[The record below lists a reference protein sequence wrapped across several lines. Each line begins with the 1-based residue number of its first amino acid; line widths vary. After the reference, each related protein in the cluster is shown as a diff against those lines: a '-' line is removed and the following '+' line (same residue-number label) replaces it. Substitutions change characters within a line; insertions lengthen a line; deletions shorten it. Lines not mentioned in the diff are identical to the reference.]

1 MRSPILTPTFL
12 PVSPI
17 MLPKRDVIQGLRG
30 WSIIFL
36 LLFYSHN
43 DTFPNGYVGADVMM
57 IVSGFI
63 AAYSFRRERVID
75 RTIIKDFYL
84 RSYQQMNLERSKTAL
99 LAISNIKLTCFE
111 NRYSIMLPSAEDA
124 FGHNWLPCILMQ
136 WYLVAPVLF
145 WIQRVLTDKDK
156 LFFTGIS
163 VASMVMY
170 LFSRNMVAA
179 YWLHSRLW
187 QFCGGVMAALYL
199 PRDYELEQSPEK
211 EALLSTQEKST
222 ISGNTDKLRGDRS
235 DVSTSWP
242 DYIRTCLRHPVFF
255 LPLLIPMVWFRFPT
269 FDLRLYIT
277 AAGSLLL
284 YAGQKGEDLSV
295 RALVPVA
302 MSARNA
308 MAAMLDELMGP
319 KRNVELGKDTKVTFD
334 DPDICKYYIVG
345 FCPHDM
351 FVNTKADLGACPR
364 VHDDNLRLEYP
375 KSDKFEKLGFERE
388 FLKFLSRLD
397 EDNQRRIRKNL
408 EKLKA
413 NEENGQKKEDLRK
426 LRDEQEMAR
435 IDGEIK
441 ACMAEAEKAGEE
453 GLVTKCQE
461 LVEKIEQLEKQK
473 AAVEERVNSNTALPP
488 PIDES
493 AIKVM
498 EVCEVCGSMLIK
510 NDAQCRVE
518 EHLSGKMHMGFSKIK
533 VTIEELRERI
543 RKRDEETEKERQ
555 KMREEREKRERERRR
570 SRERDR
576 SRDRDRRRRSRS
588 RSRDR
593 DRRRSRSR
601 DRHRR
606 DDRDRRDRD
615 REDRDRR
622 HRR

>member
-1 MRSPILTPTFL
+1 MLCVVMTYCLLFVPHEHAHVMNEALDKL
-12 PVSPI
+12 PVVLQNTGTFADTVLDLHTST
-17 MLPKRDVIQGLRG
+17 
-30 WSIIFL
+30 
-36 LLFYSHN
+36 YS
-43 DTFPNGYVGADVMM
+43 
-57 IVSGFI
+57 
-63 AAYSFRRERVID
+63 
-75 RTIIKDFYL
+75 L
-84 RSYQQMNLERSKTAL
+84 
-99 LAISNIKLTCFE
+99 
-111 NRYSIMLPSAEDA
+111 
-124 FGHNWLPCILMQ
+124 
-136 WYLVAPVLF
+136 
-145 WIQRVLTDKDK
+145 
-156 LFFTGIS
+156 
-163 VASMVMY
+163 
-170 LFSRNMVAA
+170 
-179 YWLHSRLW
+179 
-187 QFCGGVMAALYL
+187 
-199 PRDYELEQSPEK
+199 
-211 EALLSTQEKST
+211 
-222 ISGNTDKLRGDRS
+222 
-235 DVSTSWP
+235 
-242 DYIRTCLRHPVFF
+242 
-255 LPLLIPMVWFRFPT
+255 
-269 FDLRLYIT
+269 
-277 AAGSLLL
+277 
-284 YAGQKGEDLSV
+284 
-295 RALVPVA
+295 A

-426 LRDEQEMAR
+426 LRDEQEIAR

-441 ACMAEAEKAGEE
+441 LCMAEAEKAGEE

-461 LVEKIEQLEKQK
+461 LVDKIEQLEKQK
-473 AAVEERVNSNTALPP
+473 TAVEERLNNTATIPP

-543 RKRDEETEKERQ
+543 RKRDEENEKERQ
-555 KMREEREKRERERRR
+555 KLREERERRKELILEQLGTIFFFDIYGAAK
-570 SRERDR
+570 S
-576 SRDRDRRRRSRS
+576 SFLSS
-588 RSRDR
+588 LALYFSLIFTK
-593 DRRRSRSR
+593 
-601 DRHRR
+601 
-606 DDRDRRDRD
+606 
-615 REDRDRR
+615 
-622 HRR
+622 

>member
-1 MRSPILTPTFL
+1 MTYCLLFVPHEHAHVMNEALDKL
-12 PVSPI
+12 PVVLQNTGTFADTVLDLHTST
-17 MLPKRDVIQGLRG
+17 
-30 WSIIFL
+30 
-36 LLFYSHN
+36 YS
-43 DTFPNGYVGADVMM
+43 
-57 IVSGFI
+57 
-63 AAYSFRRERVID
+63 
-75 RTIIKDFYL
+75 L
-84 RSYQQMNLERSKTAL
+84 
-99 LAISNIKLTCFE
+99 
-111 NRYSIMLPSAEDA
+111 
-124 FGHNWLPCILMQ
+124 
-136 WYLVAPVLF
+136 
-145 WIQRVLTDKDK
+145 
-156 LFFTGIS
+156 
-163 VASMVMY
+163 
-170 LFSRNMVAA
+170 
-179 YWLHSRLW
+179 
-187 QFCGGVMAALYL
+187 
-199 PRDYELEQSPEK
+199 
-211 EALLSTQEKST
+211 
-222 ISGNTDKLRGDRS
+222 
-235 DVSTSWP
+235 
-242 DYIRTCLRHPVFF
+242 
-255 LPLLIPMVWFRFPT
+255 
-269 FDLRLYIT
+269 
-277 AAGSLLL
+277 
-284 YAGQKGEDLSV
+284 
-295 RALVPVA
+295 A

-426 LRDEQEMAR
+426 LRDEQEIAR

-441 ACMAEAEKAGEE
+441 LCMAEAEKAGEE

-461 LVEKIEQLEKQK
+461 LVDKIEQLEKQK
-473 AAVEERVNSNTALPP
+473 TAVEERLNNTATIPP

-543 RKRDEETEKERQ
+543 RKRDEENEKERQ
-555 KMREEREKRERERRR
+555 KLREERERRYVLFSESSFCVAPR
-570 SRERDR
+570 GSSD
-576 SRDRDRRRRSRS
+576 S
-588 RSRDR
+588 
-593 DRRRSRSR
+593 
-601 DRHRR
+601 
-606 DDRDRRDRD
+606 
-615 REDRDRR
+615 
-622 HRR
+622 

>member
-1 MRSPILTPTFL
+1 
-12 PVSPI
+12 

-84 RSYQQMNLERSKTAL
+84 RRAKRLLPLYYTGIFLTLVTCYLCFPISYQQMNLERSKTAL

-111 NRYSIMLPSAEDA
+111 NRYSIMICYSNAIGNFNIITIKRVVPKNDVVSFLSLTSTAEAPSYATDAFQLPSAEDA

-284 YAGQKGEDLSV
+284 YAGQKGESFSFLTNRV
-295 RALVPVA
+295 TIF
-302 MSARNA
+302 
-308 MAAMLDELMGP
+308 
-319 KRNVELGKDTKVTFD
+319 LGNISYPLYLAQWPIHCIAIYYSDIT
-334 DPDICKYYIVG
+334 PICK
-345 FCPHDM
+345 F
-351 FVNTKADLGACPR
+351 
-364 VHDDNLRLEYP
+364 
-375 KSDKFEKLGFERE
+375 
-388 FLKFLSRLD
+388 
-397 EDNQRRIRKNL
+397 
-408 EKLKA
+408 
-413 NEENGQKKEDLRK
+413 
-426 LRDEQEMAR
+426 
-435 IDGEIK
+435 
-441 ACMAEAEKAGEE
+441 
-453 GLVTKCQE
+453 
-461 LVEKIEQLEKQK
+461 
-473 AAVEERVNSNTALPP
+473 
-488 PIDES
+488 
-493 AIKVM
+493 
-498 EVCEVCGSMLIK
+498 
-510 NDAQCRVE
+510 
-518 EHLSGKMHMGFSKIK
+518 
-533 VTIEELRERI
+533 
-543 RKRDEETEKERQ
+543 
-555 KMREEREKRERERRR
+555 
-570 SRERDR
+570 
-576 SRDRDRRRRSRS
+576 
-588 RSRDR
+588 
-593 DRRRSRSR
+593 
-601 DRHRR
+601 
-606 DDRDRRDRD
+606 
-615 REDRDRR
+615 
-622 HRR
+622 